1 MNLRRPDSRS
11 PPATL
16 AFSRTRR
23 RRRRWPTKPVKII
36 VPYPPG
42 GAVDVVT
49 RKMAAKLQEQTGQT
63 FFVEN
68 KAGAT
73 GTIGLAP
80 VVQAPADGYTLAAN
94 DTTYALLPHIFK
106 KLPFDYAE
114 GPAAGRRVR
123 VRADERRGQ
132 GRLEVQDARR
142 PARRGARPSPD
153 KVTYGTGGA
162 GTTPHFVSEAL
173 GIAAGV
179 NFMHI
184 PFKGAG
190 EATMGMLSGTIDFQV
205 ASTPGVMGNVK
216 GGKARLLA
224 VSGNKRLAALPDVPT
239 FAEAGVKNFGL
250 INFTGLWAP
259 KGTPQAVIDRLQK
272 EIATAMASPDM
283 KAFAEGIASE
293 PRLLG
298 RCRVREGSDASARPT
313 GARWPRTPL
322 SSVSSSRPRKEL
334 AMFLL
339 QPPARS

>member
-1 MNLRRPDSRS
+1 MNLKTRFAFAAAALTFCALVHAQTW
-11 PPATL
+11 PA
-16 AFSRTRR
+16 
-23 RRRRWPTKPVKII
+23 KPVKII

-73 GTIGLAP
+73 GTIGLAA

-106 KLPFDYAE
+106 KLPFDYQKDLL
-114 GPAAGRRVR
+114 PV
-123 VRADERRGQ
+123 
-132 GRLEVQDARR
+132 
-142 PARRGARPSPD
+142 GAFVFAPMSVVVKD
-153 KVTYGTGGA
+153 DSKYKTLGDHGTGGA

-173 GIAAGV
+173 GIASGV
-179 NFMHI
+179 SFVHI

-216 GGKARLLA
+216 GGKARILA

-272 EIATAMASPDM
+272 EIATAMATPDM
-283 KAFAEGIASE
+283 KAFAEGIDSE
-293 PRLLG
+293 PG
-298 RCRVREGSDASARPT
+298 YWDATAFAKDLSE
-313 GARWPRTPL
+313 RTAYWGK
-322 SSVSSSRPRKEL
+322 VAANTAFER
-334 AMFLL
+334 
-339 QPPARS
+339 Q